1 MGLLLGVR
9 HTASQSLLQTVAL
22 SDMNLTRGLMVT
34 YGGSRSA
41 WIRCLQ
47 CQILAPWWEKAG
59 SLDVGSRGGNKT
71 DTQSF
76 LFSRGYWVAPV
87 TAPQHPS
94 SACFLPIE
102 AEPLAWHL
110 LALGPF
116 WLLAPGAAQP
126 CCRSRLSLVG
136 FQYTGCRTALA
147 GQLCS
152 CVLSP
157 WRSPK
162 AQEVICFLCCP
173 IPSLFFSKSTFT
185 SENLRTF
192 NQGNGKN
199 KAKTPPK

>member
-47 CQILAPWWEKAG
+47 CQILPPWWEKAG

-110 LALGPF
+110 LALGPRCCST
-116 WLLAPGAAQP
+116 LLQIKALFSRVSVHWMQDCLSWAAV
-126 CCRSRLSLVG
+126 L
-136 FQYTGCRTALA
+136 
-147 GQLCS
+147 LC
-152 CVLSP
+152 VVPL
-157 WRSPK
+157 
-162 AQEVICFLCCP
+162 EVSQGIGGHLLPLLPHPF
-173 IPSLFFSKSTFT
+173 SFFSKSTFT
-185 SENLRTF
+185 SENLRAF
-192 NQGNGKN
+192 NQGNGTKPRLLLN
-199 KAKTPPK
+199 EGSYLP

>member
-1 MGLLLGVR
+1 MGLLGVR

-22 SDMNLTRGLMVT
+22 SDMNLTHGLMVT

-47 CQILAPWWEKAG
+47 CQILPPWWEKAG

-76 LFSRGYWVAPV
+76 LFSRGCRGAL
-87 TAPQHPS
+87 TGATQS
-94 SACFLPIE
+94 RLLSILSLP
-102 AEPLAWHL
+102 AFCPLRQSLW
-110 LALGPF
+110 LGTF
-116 WLLAPGAAQP
+116 WLLASGAAQP

-147 GQLCS
+147 GQLCC

-162 AQEVICFLCCP
+162 AQEVICFLCYP
-173 IPSLFFSKSTFT
+173 IPSLFSARAHSP
-185 SENLRTF
+185 LRI
-192 NQGNGKN
+192 
-199 KAKTPPK
+199 